1 MEYALAL
8 LVLVA
13 VVAVVLSLPLR
24 RRGVAERRE
33 ETRVAELEAA
43 KEAKYREI
51 RDAELDHQMGKLS
64 REDWRSVDRDLRGEA
79 IEILRELDRL
89 EGRLPQG
96 GGWTVRMKE
105 GSDPLDDPLDLQ
117 QDDHVHREQR
127 REEDRPPVQVP
138 LHERSAT
145 EGARPG
151 SDAERAGQPGVLA
164 GVQQDEHDHDDREDH
179 LKAAEDGFHGE
190 RG

>member
-24 RRGVAERRE
+24 RRGVEERRE

-64 REDWRSVDRDLRGEA
+64 REDWRAVDRDLRGEA

-96 GGWTVRMKE
+96 GGM
-105 GSDPLDDPLDLQ
+105 
-117 QDDHVHREQR
+117 
-127 REEDRPPVQVP
+127 DR
-138 LHERSAT
+138 
-145 EGARPG
+145 
-151 SDAERAGQPGVLA
+151 
-164 GVQQDEHDHDDREDH
+164 
-179 LKAAEDGFHGE
+179 
-190 RG
+190 